1 MIKHLPNLM
10 TLMNLFCGCLAII
23 SLFNGHF
30 ESAALLVVIAGIL
43 DFFDGFVAR
52 LVKANSELGKQ
63 LDSLADMVTFGV
75 VPGFTLFHI
84 FNRTMFSLNE
94 LNSPVA
100 SFLPY
105 LMFAVTLFSCL
116 RLAKFNID
124 PRQASYFIGLN
135 TPSNTFLVMS
145 LPMILNHDEFGLGP
159 IILNPVFLIVF
170 AAVSS
175 YLLVAEIP
183 FLSFKIKSLSWKD
196 AKPQLLLIIGALLF
210 LVIFRFVALPIII
223 LYYVI
228 LSLIYPPNKKQ
239 TT

>member
-1 MIKHLPNLM
+1 
-10 TLMNLFCGCLAII
+10 
-23 SLFNGHF
+23 
-30 ESAALLVVIAGIL
+30 
-43 DFFDGFVAR
+43 
-52 LVKANSELGKQ
+52 
-63 LDSLADMVTFGV
+63 
-75 VPGFTLFHI
+75 
-84 FNRTMFSLNE
+84 
-94 LNSPVA
+94 
-100 SFLPY
+100 
-105 LMFAVTLFSCL
+105 MFAVTLFSCL

>member
-1 MIKHLPNLM
+1 MIKHLPNFM

-23 SLFNGHF
+23 SLTNGNF
-30 ESAALLVVIAGIL
+30 ENAGILVVIAGIL

-52 LVKANSELGKQ
+52 LVNANSELGKQ

-75 VPGFTLFHI
+75 VPGFVLFHL

-94 LNSPVA
+94 ISDPIVRL
-100 SFLPY
+100 LPY
-105 LMFAVTLFSCL
+105 LMFVVTLFSCL

-145 LPMILNHDEFGLGP
+145 LPFILNHDEFGLTP
-159 IILNPVFLIVF
+159 YILNPAFLLAF

-175 YLLVAEIP
+175 FLMVAEIP
-183 FLSFKIKSLSWKD
+183 LLSFKIKSFSWKD
-196 AKPQLLLIIGALLF
+196 AKPQIVLLIGAILF
-210 LVIFRFVALPIII
+210 LLTLRFAALPIII
-223 LYYVI
+223 LYYII
-228 LSLIYPPNKKQ
+228 LSLIYPPHKKSFV
-239 TT
+239 

>member
-30 ESAALLVVIAGIL
+30 DNALILVVIAGIL

-52 LVKANSELGKQ
+52 MVKANSELGKQ

-75 VPGFTLFHI
+75 VPGFTLFFLFTRSI
-84 FNRTMFSLNE
+84 FSLSEMGGTITN
-94 LNSPVA
+94 L
-100 SFLPY
+100 LPY
-105 LMFAVTLFSCL
+105 LMFSVTLFSCL

-145 LPMILNHDEFGLGP
+145 LPLILNHDEFGLAP
-159 IILNPVFLIVF
+159 IILNPAFLIVF

-183 FLSFKIKSLSWKD
+183 FLSFKIKSLTWKD
-196 AKPQLLLIIGALLF
+196 AKPQILLLVGA
-210 LVIFRFVALPIII
+210 VIFLMTLRFAALPIII
-223 LYYVI
+223 LYYLI
-228 LSLIYPPNKKQ
+228 LSLIYPPHKNP

>member
-30 ESAALLVVIAGIL
+30 DNALLLVVIAGIL

-52 LVKANSELGKQ
+52 LVKANSDLGKQ

-75 VPGFTLFHI
+75 VPGFTLFFV

-94 LNSPVA
+94 MNSPVA

-105 LMFAVTLFSCL
+105 LMFVVTLFSCL

-145 LPMILNHDEFGLGP
+145 LPLILNHDEFGLGP
-159 IILNPVFLIVF
+159 IISNPAFLIAF

-183 FLSFKIKSLSWKD
+183 FLSFKIKSLTWKD
-196 AKPQLLLIIGALLF
+196 AKPQLLLLIGAVLF
-210 LVIFRFVALPIII
+210 LLTLRYAALPIII
-223 LYYVI
+223 VYYLI
-228 LSLIYPPNKKQ
+228 LSLIYPPHKNP
-239 TT
+239 TP

>member
-30 ESAALLVVIAGIL
+30 ETAALLVVVAGIL

-52 LVKANSELGKQ
+52 LVNANSELGKQ

-75 VPGFTLFHI
+75 VPGFVLFHV

-94 LNSPVA
+94 MGDPIVRL
-100 SFLPY
+100 LPY
-105 LMFAVTLFSCL
+105 LMFVVTLFSCL

-135 TPSNTFLVMS
+135 TPSNTFMVMS
-145 LPMILNHDEFGLGP
+145 LPLILNHDEFGLTP
-159 IILNPVFLIVF
+159 IILNPAFLIVF
-170 AAVSS
+170 AALSS
-175 YLLVAEIP
+175 YLMVAEIP
-183 FLSFKIKSLSWKD
+183 FLSFKIKVLSWQE
-196 AKPQLLLIIGALLF
+196 AKPQILLLIGVILF
-210 LVIFRFVALPIII
+210 LFTLKFAAFPIII

-228 LSLIYPPNKKQ
+228 LSLLYPPHKK
-239 TT
+239 TTA

>member
-30 ESAALLVVIAGIL
+30 DNALILVVIAGIL

-52 LVKANSELGKQ
+52 MVKANSELGKQ

-75 VPGFTLFHI
+75 VPGFTLF
-84 FNRTMFSLNE
+84 FLFTRTIFSLSEMGGTITN
-94 LNSPVA
+94 L
-100 SFLPY
+100 LPY
-105 LMFAVTLFSCL
+105 LMFSVTLFSCL

-145 LPMILNHDEFGLGP
+145 LPLILNHDEFWLAP
-159 IILNPVFLIVF
+159 IILNPAFLIVF

-183 FLSFKIKSLSWKD
+183 FLSFKIKSLTWKD
-196 AKPQLLLIIGALLF
+196 AKPQILLLVGA
-210 LVIFRFVALPIII
+210 VIFLMTLRFAALPIII
-223 LYYVI
+223 LYYLI
-228 LSLIYPPNKKQ
+228 LSLIYPPHKNP